1 MLNIYFTATGSTKQC
16 LDSVL
21 IVDKEDFIR
30 CFPHSKD
37 KIPSSLGIPVSTSDI
52 QAAVKD
58 GTLDEIYKRVL
69 EDAISQGAKVD
80 LCHVKCALQMYV
92 SHEQGVFAKQAREAV
107 EKSRVKIRPTTRRV
121 CLTNGLFDSNKWCR
135 REIDRAKAAMIIA
148 AKKTAAF
155 TRRCCVR
162 AYHACNRLTSN
173 RSYSSFAVAS
183 SPVGSDSGGDD
194 GGGSGD
200 GDGQSDSHH
209 VGIGREARVNFGVDF
224 QQNKSTEEPGI
235 AARSNALAVAGFFVP
250 FERKEAAG
258 NER

>member
-1 MLNIYFTATGSTKQC
+1 MFNLYCMVNPSIKQSPC
-16 LDSVL
+16 LT
-21 IVDKEDFIR
+21 VDAEDFIG
-30 CFPHSKD
+30 CFPHLKD

-52 QAAVKD
+52 QAAVKN
-58 GTLDEIYKRVL
+58 GTLDELYKRVL

-80 LCHVKCALQMYV
+80 LCHVKCVLQTYV
-92 SHEQGVFAKQAREAV
+92 SHEQGFFAKQAREAV
-107 EKSRVKIRPTTRRV
+107 EKSGVKIRPTTRRA

-135 REIDRAKAAMIIA
+135 REIDRAKAAMVIA

-194 GGGSGD
+194 GGGSDD

-209 VGIGREARVNFGVDF
+209 VGTGREARVDFGVDS

-235 AARSNALAVAGFFVP
+235 AARNDALAVAGFFVP

>member
-30 CFPHSKD
+30 CFPHLKD
-37 KIPSSLGIPVSTSDI
+37 KIPPSLKIPVSTSDI
-52 QAAVKD
+52 RAAVKD

-69 EDAISQGAKVD
+69 EDAISQGAKID
-80 LCHVKCALQMYV
+80 LGHVECSLKLYI
-92 SHEQGVFAKQAREAV
+92 SHEQGVSIKQARKAV
-107 EKSRVKIRPTTRRV
+107 EKSGVKIRPTTRRA

-135 REIDRAKAAMIIA
+135 REIDRAKAAMVIA

-194 GGGSGD
+194 GGGSDD

-209 VGIGREARVNFGVDF
+209 VGIGREARVDFGVDF
-224 QQNKSTEEPGI
+224 QLNSITRLPGI
-235 AARSNALAVAGFFVP
+235 VARLDALTMAGFLAF
-250 FERKEAAG
+250 FFRRWAA
-258 NER
+258 

>member
-1 MLNIYFTATGSTKQC
+1 MSNIYFTATGSTKQC
-16 LDSVL
+16 LNSVL
-21 IVDKEDFIR
+21 IVGKEDFIR
-30 CFPHSKD
+30 CFPHLKD
-37 KIPSSLGIPVSTSDI
+37 KIPSSLEIRLSTSDI

-58 GTLDEIYKRVL
+58 GTLGELYKRVQ
-69 EDAISQGAKVD
+69 ENAISQGAKAD
-80 LCHVKCALQMYV
+80 LCHVKCALQMHI
-92 SHEQGVFAKQAREAV
+92 SHEQGVFAKQAREIV
-107 EKSRVKIRPTTRRV
+107 EKSRVKIRPTTRRA
-121 CLTNGLFDSNKWCR
+121 CLTSGLFDSNKWCR
-135 REIDRAKAAMIIA
+135 REIDRAKAAMVIA

-209 VGIGREARVNFGVDF
+209 VGIGHEARVNVVVDF
-224 QQNKSTEEPGI
+224 QQNKSIEEPGI
-235 AARSNALAVAGFFVP
+235 AARSDALAVAGFFVP